1 MGRGAALK
9 TKDADKVMDKRIDGR
24 VLQSFGHNGKIENSR
39 KSFSKSTAINVHLFR
54 EEMLEKERVRCET
67 RKESGA

>member
-1 MGRGAALK
+1 M
-9 TKDADKVMDKRIDGR
+9 RIDGR

-39 KSFSKSTAINVHLFR
+39 KSFSKSTAINVHFS
-54 EEMLEKERVRCET
+54 EEMLEKERIGCET